1 MEKVDPGRKLPIGVQ
16 SFASVR
22 DDGYLYADKTDYVY
36 RLINEGKQYF
46 LSRPRRFGKSLLLST
61 LRNYWEGRRERFHGL
76 AIETLSRKDPDAW
89 QPYPVFYFDFNRD
102 NYRNPGALE
111 GVLEAH
117 LKEWEK
123 LYGCEDP
130 AASLSIR
137 FQNLL
142 RSAWNM
148 TGRRGVILVDEYDK
162 PLLDV
167 IEFPDIEQHNK
178 AVFKG
183 FFSTLKSFDEYI
195 RFVFITGV
203 TRFSKVS
210 IFSDLNQLKDIS
222 LNADYAGICGFTE
235 KDLTQNFSPEI
246 HLTAETQGI
255 SFDACLELLRKTY
268 DGYRFHQNGEPVYN
282 PFSLLNALADREF
295 RSYWFESGTPT
306 FLIRKLKSIN
316 FSLPKLTDRSLY
328 ATEQMLSEYSENP
341 SDPIPLL
348 YQTGYLTIVDYDPR
362 GREYTLS
369 FPNEEVKYGF
379 LNSLMPLYIH
389 AYGSGSDKDI
399 ATFRRMIEA
408 GDTEGMRRFF
418 TALFASIPYTDQNV
432 GFEHDF
438 QTVIYLVFTLL
449 GQYVHSEV
457 HSALGRADC
466 VVEAR
471 KFIYLFEFKRDVP
484 AEEALNQIEEKG
496 YALPYASD
504 PRSIIKIGVSFD
516 SQTRLLSDWRCE
528 PVPNT

>member
-1 MEKVDPGRKLPIGVQ
+1 MKNENQGRKLPIGVQ
-16 SFASVR
+16 SFASLR
-22 DDGYLYADKTDYVY
+22 DDGYLYADKSDYIY
-36 RLINEGKQYF
+36 RLTQEGKQFF

-61 LRNYWEGRRERFHGL
+61 LKNFWEGRKDRFSGL
-76 AIETLSRKDPDAW
+76 MIEKLTADDPESW
-89 QPYPVFYFDFNRD
+89 QPFPVFYFDFNRD
-102 NYRNPGALE
+102 NYQKIDALE
-111 GVLEAH
+111 GVLDAH

-130 AASLSIR
+130 KASLSIR

-142 RSAWNM
+142 RSAALK
-148 TGRRGVILVDEYDK
+148 TGKRGVILVDEYDK

-167 IEFPDIEQHNK
+167 IEFPEIESHNK

-222 LNADYAGICGFTE
+222 LNAKYAGICGFTE
-235 KDLTQNFSPEI
+235 KELLDFFAPEI
-246 HLTAETQGI
+246 RSTAEEQGI
-255 SFDACLELLRKTY
+255 SFAECLHELRKTY
-268 DGYRFHQNGEPVYN
+268 DGYRFHQNGEAVYN
-282 PFSLLNALADREF
+282 PFSLLNALCDREF

-306 FLIRKLKSIN
+306 FLIRQLKNIG
-316 FSLPKLTDRSLY
+316 FSLQKLTDHTLY

-348 YQTGYLTIVDYDPR
+348 YQTGYLTIVDYAPE
-362 GREYTLS
+362 GKEYTLS

-379 LNSLMPLYIH
+379 LNSLLPIYIN
-389 AYGSGSDKDI
+389 AYGSGSGKDI
-399 ATFRRMIEA
+399 ATFRRMVEA
-408 GDTEGMRRFF
+408 GDTEGMRNFF
-418 TALFASIPYTDQNV
+418 TALFAGIPYTDRKV

-449 GQYVHSEV
+449 GQYVQSEV
-457 HSALGRADC
+457 HSVQGRADC
-466 VVEAR
+466 IVETR
-471 KFIYLFEFKRDVP
+471 RFIYLFEFKRDGS
-484 AEEALNQIEEKG
+484 AEEALKQIEEKH
-496 YALPYASD
+496 YAPPYAADS
-504 PRSIIKIGVSFD
+504 RKLFRIGVSFD
-516 SQTRLLSDWRCE
+516 SHTKLLSDWIAI
-528 PVPNT
+528 P